1 MKHLIEHRR
10 LTRRSHGA
18 LRTYTVQVCVHIHVY
33 TFMCTYSCTIDQRNA
48 RVSLSSAQS
57 EKKIEADLVSDDG
70 LAHFLAQFPE
80 WLVERSDFEVLPK
93 APEAFRK
100 EMNQVSI

>member
-1 MKHLIEHRR
+1 MAPSAH
-10 LTRRSHGA
+10 TPS
-18 LRTYTVQVCVHIHVY
+18 TCVY
-33 TFMCTYSCTIDQRNA
+33 TYMRTYSCTIDQSYA
-48 RVSLSSAQS
+48 SLSSAQS

-80 WLVERSDFEVLPK
+80 WLVERSHFEVLPK

>member
-1 MKHLIEHRR
+1 M
-10 LTRRSHGA
+10 
-18 LRTYTVQVCVHIHVY
+18 
-33 TFMCTYSCTIDQRNA
+33 
-48 RVSLSSAQS
+48 SSAQS

-70 LAHFLAQFPE
+70 LAHFLAEFPE

>member
-10 LTRRSHGA
+10 LTRRPHGA